1 MPTPPST
8 GSSTNKRKTR
18 RRWQVG
24 VGITLLVAAMGIGVL
39 WWRMTPSAPPA
50 PIHTISYGR
59 ALDQAH
65 NGKPGAARV
74 LYQQFART
82 DLADVRRAALLVEL
96 SNYPSPQALK
106 LAGAAL
112 HNDGPL
118 VRQAAIDAIVKLV
131 SGAQRSVLLGPLL
144 DEQDPT
150 TRFSAAKALLGL
162 TPDEVG
168 LYFSPLEQVL
178 EEYKGVLSA
187 QTPATSDSQVQLAR
201 LYLHDNDQSHA
212 AAALE
217 HALALDPT
225 NLQAALA
232 QIELFD
238 KQDQAEKARQ
248 LLAQLLERNPASA
261 MLQHALGM
269 WLLSHGQNE
278 YALLGLAKSLE
289 LEPDNN
295 AYRYDFAVALHGLE
309 QLEAAQKQLEEI
321 LQRQPANRSAR
332 VLLIHYWQESGQL
345 QKVQVLLAELEQQ
358 NPDDP
363 ALQQGL

>member
-1 MPTPPST
+1 MPKPPLTGASTPP
-8 GSSTNKRKTR
+8 KTR
-18 RRWQVG
+18 RRWPLG
-24 VGITLLVAAMGIGVL
+24 VGITLLVAAMGAGVL

-82 DLADVRRAALLVEL
+82 DLTDTRRAALLVEL

-106 LAGAAL
+106 VAGTAL
-112 HNDGPL
+112 HNDSPL

-144 DEQDPT
+144 DEPDPS

-168 LYFSPLEQVL
+168 LYFSPLEQVI
-178 EEYKGVLSA
+178 EQYKGVLSA
-187 QTPATSDSQVQLAR
+187 ETPATSDSQLQLAK
-201 LYLHDNDQSHA
+201 LYLHDNDKPHA
-212 AAALE
+212 ATALE
-217 HALALDPT
+217 QALALDPN
-225 NLQAALA
+225 NLQAALT

-238 KQDQAEKARQ
+238 KQGQAEKARQ
-248 LLAQLLERNPASA
+248 LLAQLLERNPTSA

-289 LEPDNN
+289 LDPDNN
-295 AYRYDFAVALHGLE
+295 AYRYDFAVSLNGLE
-309 QLEAAQKQLEEI
+309 QLEAAQKQMEEI
-321 LQRQPANRSAR
+321 IKRQPDNRSAR

-345 QKVQVLLAELEQQ
+345 QKVQILLAELEQQ